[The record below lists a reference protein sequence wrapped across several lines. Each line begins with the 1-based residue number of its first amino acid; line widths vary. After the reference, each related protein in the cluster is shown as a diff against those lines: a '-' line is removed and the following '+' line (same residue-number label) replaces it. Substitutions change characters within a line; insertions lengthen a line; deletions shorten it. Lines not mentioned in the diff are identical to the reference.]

1 MFIEFKDR
9 NARSLERSRARDC
22 SVILIFAL
30 IICVPAA
37 SLFARPA
44 LSLLTHLVTLSCQQ
58 AQPPKEIKLIF
69 FSTNPKFLDMGLQ
82 FPDQSLR
89 SGQSNVLG
97 FFGLFNFFSWFLKVE
112 RARGRGRER
121 DS

>member
-9 NARSLERSRARDC
+9 NSRRLERSRARDC
-22 SVILIFAL
+22 IMILIFAL
-30 IICVPAA
+30 IVCVPAA

-58 AQPPKEIKLIF
+58 ARPPEEIKLVF

-97 FFGLFNFFSWFLKVE
+97 FFGLFIFFF
-112 RARGRGRER
+112 GF
-121 DS
+121 